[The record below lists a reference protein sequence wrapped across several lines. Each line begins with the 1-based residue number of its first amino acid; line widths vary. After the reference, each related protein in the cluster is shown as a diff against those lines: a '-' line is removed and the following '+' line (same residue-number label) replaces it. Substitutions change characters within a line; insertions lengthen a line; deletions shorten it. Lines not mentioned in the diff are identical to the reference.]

1 MKPSIF
7 DMINSAPEG
16 TLELCIDLMSGETMS
31 GAIEK
36 QEKMGQLRACQAQQL
51 PQYGT
56 TNREDWESLGFKF
69 GGKVDELFV
78 AVTMPDGWKFERT
91 DHSMHSNLLD
101 EQGRIRAKMFYKAA
115 VYDRRADIQL
125 QRRYSINSFR
135 DNDEPDTIVRVSV
148 EDNSTIPPTRLF
160 TNSTDVQDVRERGEA
175 RDELYKETT
184 QWLKDKYPEW
194 QNALAYW

>member
-16 TLELCIDLMSGETMS
+16 TLELCIDLMAGETVS
-31 GAIEK
+31 KAIEN

-56 TNREDWESLGFKF
+56 TNREDWESLGFNF
-69 GGKVDELFV
+69 GENVDELFV

-125 QRRYSINSFR
+125 QRRFSINSFR
-135 DNDEPDTIVRVSV
+135 DNDEPNSTVRVSV
-148 EDNSTIPPTRLF
+148 EDNSTTPPTRLL
-160 TNSTDVQDVRERGEA
+160 TNTIDVQDIRERESA
-175 RDELYKETT
+175 RDTLYKETT
-184 QWLKDKYPEW
+184 QWLKDKYPDW